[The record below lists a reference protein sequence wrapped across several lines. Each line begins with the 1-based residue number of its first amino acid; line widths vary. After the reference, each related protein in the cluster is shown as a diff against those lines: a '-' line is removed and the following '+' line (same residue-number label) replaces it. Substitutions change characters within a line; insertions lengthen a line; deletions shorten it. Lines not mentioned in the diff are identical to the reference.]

1 MNPSTFLLLNFIVG
15 FVADVALNDMSRY
28 SDNEIIKSLQLYFRE
43 KSIVEA
49 AVYAGI
55 TVVVVVLMLM
65 YVTKKMYG
73 FYVPATNNQLLYSI
87 IVSFVLGFVADIV
100 IDKMKIFGSTLDEY
114 YRVAGAGLWGALAIV
129 MSVIVSYIVQKYLL
143 PIL

>member
-1 MNPSTFLLLNFIVG
+1 MNSSTFLLLNFIVG

-28 SDNEIIKSLQLYFRE
+28 SDNEIMKSLQLYFRE

-55 TVVVVVLMLM
+55 TVVAVVLMIM
-65 YVTKKMYG
+65 YVTKKVYG
-73 FYVPATNNQLLYSI
+73 FHVPGTNNQLLYSI

-100 IDKMKIFGSTLDEY
+100 IDKLKIFGSTLDEY
-114 YRVAGAGLWGALAIV
+114 YRIAGAGLWGALAIV

>member
-1 MNPSTFLLLNFIVG
+1 
-15 FVADVALNDMSRY
+15 
-28 SDNEIIKSLQLYFRE
+28 
-43 KSIVEA
+43 
-49 AVYAGI
+49 
-55 TVVVVVLMLM
+55 MLM

-73 FYVPATNNQLLYSI
+73 FYVPATNNQLLYAV

-100 IDKMKIFGSTLDEY
+100 IDNLKIFGSTLDEY
-114 YRVAGAGLWGALAIV
+114 YRIAGAGLWGAFAIV

>member
-1 MNPSTFLLLNFIVG
+1 MNSSTFLLLNFIVG
-15 FVADVALNDMSRY
+15 FVADVVLNDMSRY
-28 SDNEIIKSLQLYFRE
+28 TDNEIMKSLQLYFRE

-55 TVVVVVLMLM
+55 TVVAVVLMIM
-65 YVTKKMYG
+65 YVTKKVYG
-73 FYVPATNNQLLYSI
+73 FHVPVTNNQLLYSI

-100 IDKMKIFGSTLDEY
+100 IDKLKIFGSTLDEY
-114 YRVAGAGLWGALAIV
+114 YRIAGAGLWGALAIV

>member
-1 MNPSTFLLLNFIVG
+1 
-15 FVADVALNDMSRY
+15 VADVVLNDMSRY
-28 SDNEIIKSLQLYFRE
+28 SDNEIMKSLQLYFRE

-55 TVVVVVLMLM
+55 TVVAVVLMIM
-65 YVTKKMYG
+65 YVTKKVYG
-73 FYVPATNNQLLYSI
+73 FHVPVTNNQLLYSV

-100 IDKMKIFGSTLDEY
+100 IDKLKIFGSTLDEY
-114 YRVAGAGLWGALAIV
+114 YRIAGAGLWGALAIV

>member
-1 MNPSTFLLLNFIVG
+1 MNSSTFLLLNFIVG
-15 FVADVALNDMSRY
+15 FVADVVLNDMSRY
-28 SDNEIIKSLQLYFRE
+28 SDNEIMKSLQLYFRE

-55 TVVVVVLMLM
+55 TVVAVVLMIM
-65 YVTKKMYG
+65 YVTKKVYG
-73 FYVPATNNQLLYSI
+73 FHVPVTNNQLLYSV

-100 IDKMKIFGSTLDEY
+100 IDKLKIFGSTLDEY
-114 YRVAGAGLWGALAIV
+114 YRIAGAGLWGALAIV